1 MRWLHTY
8 ASMAGLGALLFF
20 ALTGLTLNHAEWTL
34 GTRPSTHRMDGTLR
48 IEWLKPG
55 GDAQSVDRL
64 AIAEFL
70 RQTHG
75 VTGLVDDFRVED
87 DECSVAFKG
96 PAFSADAVIQR
107 KTGRYKLTVTREGW
121 VALVNDLHKGRHT
134 GAGWAWVIDV
144 SAILLSLI
152 AATGLWLLLYVR
164 RRRASGLWTGLL
176 GAVAVALLY
185 ALLVR

>member
-20 ALTGLTLNHAEWTL
+20 ALTGLTLNHPEWTF
-34 GTRPSTHRMDGTLR
+34 GTRPSSQRTNGTVR
-48 IEWLKPG
+48 VEWLKPG
-55 GDAQSVDRL
+55 SDSPSVDRL
-64 AIAEFL
+64 AIAEFF
-70 RQTHG
+70 RRTHG

-87 DECSVAFKG
+87 DECTVAFKG

-107 KTGRYKLTVTREGW
+107 KTGRYVLTITREGW

-134 GAGWAWVIDV
+134 GTGWGWVIDL
-144 SAILLSLI
+144 SAILLALI

-164 RRRASGLWTGLL
+164 RRRSSGLWIGLL
-176 GAVAVALLY
+176 GAAALALLY
-185 ALLVR
+185 ALFVR